1 MAVKGKPGKGT
12 PGHRERQA
20 QATKAQVATAARRL
34 FAEQGYVATTIT
46 AISAASEIPAQT
58 IYSAFGNKAAILREI
73 AKGWIA
79 DADTRQLS
87 EIALAAADPVDRLRQ
102 TAHFHRRQFEAGYD
116 VIVIYQEAA
125 RAEPAMV
132 AEMRRMWDAR
142 ERELA
147 RYLAAFEGDLAVP
160 AARALD
166 ILLACTVAEVYR
178 TLVLER
184 NWSHDE
190 YERWL
195 GDTLI
200 AQLL

>member
-1 MAVKGKPGKGT
+1 MAVKGT
-12 PGHRERQA
+12 IGHRERQA
-20 QATKAQVATAARRL
+20 QATKDQVAKAARRL

-46 AISAASEIPAQT
+46 AISAAAEIPAQT

-73 AKGWIA
+73 AKAWISE
-79 DADTRQLS
+79 ADTRRLS
-87 EIALAAADPVDRLRQ
+87 EVALAEPDPAERLRR
-102 TAHFHRRQFEAGYD
+102 TAHWHRRQFETGYD

-125 RAEPAMV
+125 RADPGMV
-132 AEMRRMWDAR
+132 KEMRRMWDAR
-142 ERELA
+142 ERELTL
-147 RYLAAFEGDLAVP
+147 YLAALEDELAVTVP
-160 AARALD
+160 RALD

-184 NWSHDE
+184 GWSLDE

-195 GDTLI
+195 ADALI

>member
-1 MAVKGKPGKGT
+1 MTVKEN

-20 QATKAQVATAARRL
+20 QATKNQVARAARRL
-34 FAEQGYVATTIT
+34 FAAQGYVATTIT
-46 AISAASEIPAQT
+46 AISAAAEIPAQT

-73 AKGWIA
+73 SRVWIA
-79 DADTRQLS
+79 EADTRRLS
-87 EIALAAADPVDRLRQ
+87 EIALTVPDPADRLRR
-102 TAHFHRRQFEAGYD
+102 TAHWHRRQFETGYD

-125 RAEPAMV
+125 RADPGMV
-132 AEMRRMWDAR
+132 KELQRIWDAR

-147 RYLAAFEGDLAVP
+147 QYLAAFEDELAVP
-160 AARALD
+160 ASRALD

-178 TLVLER
+178 TLVLDR
-184 NWSHDE
+184 GWTLDE

-195 GDTLI
+195 ADALI

>member
-1 MAVKGKPGKGT
+1 MAVKEN

-20 QATKAQVATAARRL
+20 QATKDQVARVARRL
-34 FAEQGYVATTIT
+34 FAEQGYVATTIS
-46 AISAASEIPAQT
+46 AISAAAEIPAQT

-73 AKGWIA
+73 ARAWIA
-79 DADTRQLS
+79 EADTRRLS
-87 EIALAAADPVDRLRQ
+87 ELALAVPDPADRLRR
-102 TAHFHRRQFEAGYD
+102 TAHWHRRQFETGYD

-125 RAEPAMV
+125 RADTGMV
-132 AEMRRMWDAR
+132 EELRRIWDAR
-142 ERELA
+142 ERELTQ
-147 RYLAAFEGDLAVP
+147 YLAAFENELAVT
-160 AARALD
+160 ASRALD

-184 NWSHDE
+184 GWTLDE

-195 GDTLI
+195 ADALI